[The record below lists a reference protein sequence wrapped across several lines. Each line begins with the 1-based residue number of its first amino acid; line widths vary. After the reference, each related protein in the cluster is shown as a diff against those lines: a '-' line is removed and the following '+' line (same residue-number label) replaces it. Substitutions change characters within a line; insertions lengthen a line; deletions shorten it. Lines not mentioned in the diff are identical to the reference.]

1 MDHSITTWAILLVAA
16 FLGGGLNAIAG
27 GGSFFTFPA
36 LVYAGVP
43 AVAANASGTLALLPG
58 YFAST
63 WGYREDLRPPATLSM
78 GTLVAIS
85 LGGGA
90 VGAGLLLTTPD
101 DVFRAIV
108 PWLLLIATLL
118 FAFGPWLLRRFKR
131 DSTENEANALVQ
143 GFTLAVV
150 SLYGGYFNGGLG
162 IVLLAAFSLLGHR
175 DINSMQGLKNLVS
188 SVLTAIAVSVYAFGG
203 AILWREALVMMLA
216 ATVGGYVMA
225 RVGRRLPS
233 SFVRAVVIITGAV
246 MTVLFFRA

>member
-118 FAFGPWLLRRFKR
+118 FAFGLWILRRFKR

-150 SLYGGYFNGGLG
+150 SVYGGYFNGGLG

-233 SFVRAVVIITGAV
+233 SFVRAVVVITGAV

>member
-43 AVAANASGTLALLPG
+43 AVVANASGTLALLLG

-108 PWLLLIATLL
+108 PWLWLIVDAAVRLQ
-118 FAFGPWLLRRFKR
+118 
-131 DSTENEANALVQ
+131 ALVQ
-143 GFTLAVV
+143 
-150 SLYGGYFNGGLG
+150 
-162 IVLLAAFSLLGHR
+162 
-175 DINSMQGLKNLVS
+175 
-188 SVLTAIAVSVYAFGG
+188 
-203 AILWREALVMMLA
+203 
-216 ATVGGYVMA
+216 A
-225 RVGRRLPS
+225 RFDRK
-233 SFVRAVVIITGAV
+233 
-246 MTVLFFRA
+246 